1 MNKCIALCGAIH
13 KRDTDRLLE
22 LAQKTLGRPFFC
34 GSKKS
39 PTCSFSKFQS
49 RTCKQSQ
56 MAACTLAD
64 IVCLRSLVSNSPNT
78 KSPMAACM
86 LRFCFLVSE
95 QHFDQ
100 QYAHGF
106 MQACC
111 QSRCSTLFQLHAQA
125 HYCGHSFWLFH
136 FWSQIP
142 QHKTCLEL
150 FKILSM
156 YLSLQHSKVYIQ
168 VIFRRHP
175 ICTTNINL
183 TSLDLRFKLQNQ
195 VFAKALQV
203 HIDNLN
209 KHGWDWHY
217 NF

>member
-1 MNKCIALCGAIH
+1 MHSTLWGH
-13 KRDTDRLLE
+13 PQEGHLSPPGVGTEDTWP
-22 LAQKTLGRPFFC
+22 PFFC

-64 IVCLRSLVSNSPNT
+64 IVCLRCLVSNSPNT

-86 LRFCFLVSE
+86 LRFCFLVSK

-142 QHKTCLEL
+142 QHKPCLEL
-150 FKILSM
+150 F
-156 YLSLQHSKVYIQ
+156 
-168 VIFRRHP
+168 
-175 ICTTNINL
+175 
-183 TSLDLRFKLQNQ
+183 
-195 VFAKALQV
+195 
-203 HIDNLN
+203 
-209 KHGWDWHY
+209 
-217 NF
+217 